1 VPVQR
6 AFPACR
12 APSEVSMKVYE
23 VSEIRNVG
31 IMGHGSSGKTSLTSA
46 LLFCAG
52 AVSRFGKVDQGTTV
66 TDYDED
72 EIARKVSISSA
83 LAHAEWKKV
92 KINLIDTPGYG
103 AFIADARACLRV
115 ADGAILLVDGV
126 SGVEV
131 QTEEAWGF
139 AHEFDL
145 PVMIAISRLDR
156 ENASMERALQSIT
169 QSLGRQAV
177 PVQVPVGS
185 EKGFRGVVDLVTMK
199 ALVYAAD
206 ESGRFQTV
214 EVPAEALDEAKAARE
229 RLVEMAAEVDD
240 ALMEKF
246 FAAGELSQEELV
258 SGLTKGVKTRRIYP
272 VLGTAGLRNI
282 GAHPILDAMVTY
294 LPNPGERGPFK
305 GEHPRDQ
312 QPAARRGTADEPYS
326 AYVFKTIADPYSGKI
341 SLFRVYSGV
350 LRSDTTINNAS
361 RDVQERFGSIT
372 ILQGKETQAVPEAR
386 AGDIAAIA
394 KLKETATGDTLA
406 DKAAPIV
413 YPKLAF
419 PEPSISFALQPK
431 SRADEEKISQVLHR
445 IIEEDP
451 TIQYRRDPQTHELI
465 LSGNSDLHV
474 EAVLS
479 KMKKKFG
486 VEAILHTPKVPY
498 LETIRKKAEA
508 QGRHKKQTGGHG
520 QFGDCWI
527 RLEPLPRGGGFEFND
542 EIFGGAIPKNFIPSV
557 EKGIQDARVQ
567 GYLAGYPVVDFRVV
581 LFDGSYHTVDSSDIA
596 FKIAGSLAF
605 KTAMAEAGAT
615 LLEPIMEV
623 EITAPEQ
630 YMGDLMGDL
639 NSRRGHVQG
648 MSSQGRAQ
656 VIKATVPLAEML
668 TYASTLKSITGG
680 RGSYRMQMARY
691 EEVPAHLQQKII
703 AASKAAKEK
712 ESSSGH

>member
-1 VPVQR
+1 
-6 AFPACR
+6 
-12 APSEVSMKVYE
+12 MKVYE
-23 VSEIRNVG
+23 ISEIRNVG
-31 IMGHGSSGKTSLTSA
+31 IIGHGSSGKTSLTSS

-83 LAHAEWKKV
+83 LAHAEWKKT
-92 KINLIDTPGYG
+92 KINVIDTPGYG

-115 ADGAILLVDGV
+115 ADAAILVVDGV
-126 SGVEV
+126 AGVEV

-139 AHEFDL
+139 AQEFEL
-145 PVMIAISRLDR
+145 PLLIAVSRLDR
-156 ENASMERALQSIT
+156 ENASMQRALDSIG
-169 QSLGRQAV
+169 QALGRQAV
-177 PVQVPVGS
+177 PIQVPIGS
-185 EKGFRGVVDLVTMK
+185 EKGFQGVVDLVSMK
-199 ALVYAAD
+199 ALVYPAD
-206 ESGRFQTV
+206 ESGKVQSA
-214 EVPAEALDEAKAARE
+214 EPPAEALGEAKAARE
-229 RLVEMAAEVDD
+229 KLMEMVAEVDD

-246 FAAGELSQEELV
+246 FAAGELSQEDLV
-258 SGLTKGVKTRRIYP
+258 AGLTKAVKSRRIYP
-272 VLGTAGLRNI
+272 VVATAGLRNI
-282 GAHPILDAMVTY
+282 GAHPILDALVTY
-294 LPNPGERGPFK
+294 YPHPGERGPYQ
-305 GEHPRDQ
+305 GEHPKDHKPTERK
-312 QPAARRGTADEPYS
+312 GTADEPYS
-326 AYVFKTIADPYSGKI
+326 AFVFKTIADPYSGKI
-341 SLFRVYSGV
+341 SLFRVYSGT
-350 LRSDTTINNAS
+350 LKSDTSVNNAS
-361 RDVQERFGSIT
+361 RDLQERFGSIT
-372 ILQGKETQAVPEAR
+372 LLQGKETQAVPEVR

-394 KLKETATGDTLA
+394 KLKETGTGDTLA
-406 DKAAPIV
+406 DKAAPIL
-413 YPKLAF
+413 YPKLTF
-419 PEPSISFALQPK
+419 PEPSISFALEPK

-486 VEAILHTPKVPY
+486 VEAVLHTPKVPY
-498 LETIRKKAEA
+498 LETIKKKAEA

-527 RLEPLPRGGGFEFND
+527 RLEPLPRGAGFEFKD
-542 EIFGGAIPKNFIPSV
+542 DIFGGAIPKNFIPSV
-557 EKGIQDARVQ
+557 EKGIQDARMH

-596 FKIAGSLAF
+596 FKIAGSLGF

-623 EITAPEQ
+623 EIVAPEQ

-648 MSSQGRAQ
+648 MTSQGRAQ
-656 VIKATVPLAEML
+656 VIKASVPLSEML

-680 RGSYRMQMARY
+680 RGSYRMKMSRY
-691 EEVPAHLQQKII
+691 EEVPAHTQQKII
-703 AASKAAKEK
+703 AAHKAAKEK
-712 ESSSGH
+712 EAAASH